1 MILKRKHKNLITF
14 FIIIALVLS
23 VFSWGAYFFD
33 AFLTNELHFSAPIS
47 ANSMSAVNSS
57 LSLLTL
63 GAAALFS
70 VVNSSGG
77 KNAETI
83 FKLSFDKNT
92 KHLFKDFFDNSFSA
106 LLLIFGFFAFIYS
119 SLNEKLIKNI
129 LDSDGG
135 K

>member
-1 MILKRKHKNLITF
+1 MKLKRRNKNLIAF
-14 FIIIALVLS
+14 LIIIALVLS
-23 VFSWGAYFFD
+23 VFSWGALFFD
-33 AFLTNELHFSAPIS
+33 AFLDNTLHFTAPLS

-70 VVNSSGG
+70 IIGNNEG

-92 KHLFKDFFDNSFSA
+92 KHIFKGFFDNSFSA
-106 LLLIFGFFAFIYS
+106 LLLIFGFFAFVYS
-119 SLNEKLIKNI
+119 SLNEKLIENI
-129 LDSDGG
+129 LDSDGR

>member
-1 MILKRKHKNLITF
+1 MNFKRKHKNLIAF

-23 VFSWGAYFFD
+23 VFSWGAFFFD
-33 AFLTNELHFSAPIS
+33 AFLANELHFSAPLS

-63 GAAALFS
+63 GAAAIFS
-70 VVNSSGG
+70 IVNSSG
-77 KNAETI
+77 KNAETVYK
-83 FKLSFDKNT
+83 FSFDKNT
-92 KHLFKDFFDNSFSA
+92 KHIFKGFFDNSFSA

-129 LDSDGG
+129 LDSDGR